1 MRKEIYRAIAARLF
15 QIAADGSIMEPAVD
29 APGEVEEETQTAEMV
44 EESSSG
50 EDAAEVH
57 DEESNGDEEAAEVHD
72 EESNGDEEAAEV
84 HDEESGGGEEAAEVQ
99 KEKLIKYVDLWNHN
113 VEFLDQEQP
122 WERPAVFV
130 EFSPIV
136 WELVKPGEYRA
147 KPVINLHVVTDWAGD
162 ASSASE
168 LQEEAL
174 SVLDY
179 SAIIHRALCG
189 LEGEHFGRLDLI
201 ETHTNH
207 NHDELVE
214 SVEVYRCVIE
224 RKL

>member
-44 EESSSG
+44 EESGSG
-50 EDAAEVH
+50 ENAAEVH
-57 DEESNGDEEAAEVHD
+57 DEESNGD
-72 EESNGDEEAAEV
+72 
-84 HDEESGGGEEAAEVQ
+84 EEAAEVQ

-130 EFSPIV
+130 EFAPIV

>member
-15 QIAADGSIMEPAVD
+15 QIAADGSIMEPAVV

-44 EESSSG
+44 EESGSG
-50 EDAAEVH
+50 ENAAEVH
-57 DEESNGDEEAAEVHD
+57 DEESGGDEEAAEVHD
-72 EESNGDEEAAEV
+72 EESNGD
-84 HDEESGGGEEAAEVQ
+84 EEAAEVQ

-130 EFSPIV
+130 EFAPIV

-189 LEGEHFGRLDLI
+189 LEGEHFGRFDLI